1 MHDFFSGGV
10 THRRTL
16 SPIIRGH
23 QHLITAGG
31 GGGGA
36 PKHHRR
42 SEVFM
47 VFQFSDYRMYTVT
60 SCCIDDCLTEIPK
73 RLAKKHM
80 ALFIPWGPG
89 LEYM

>member
-1 MHDFFSGGV
+1 MIFFSAESHIG
-10 THRRTL
+10 RTL

-23 QHLITAGG
+23 QHLITA
-31 GGGGA
+31 GA

-47 VFQFSDYRMYTVT
+47 VFQFSNYRMYTVT

>member
-1 MHDFFSGGV
+1 MIFISGGV
-10 THRRTL
+10 THRTDTL
-16 SPIIRGH
+16 PHYKGAPASNHGW
-23 QHLITAGG
+23 
-31 GGGGA
+31 GA

-42 SEVFM
+42 SEVHVFM
-47 VFQFSDYRMYTVT
+47 VFQFSNYRMYTVT
-60 SCCIDDCLTEIPK
+60 SYCVDDCLTEIPK